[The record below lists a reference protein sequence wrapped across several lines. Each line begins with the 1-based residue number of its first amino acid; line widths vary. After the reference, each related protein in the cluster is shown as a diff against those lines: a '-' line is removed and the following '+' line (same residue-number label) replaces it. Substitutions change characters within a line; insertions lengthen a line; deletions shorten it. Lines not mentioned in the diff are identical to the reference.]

1 MRLQRALETKRS
13 IVFHANAT
21 PSRVVL
27 GDAPLTLQGVAFAAL
42 TGARFFADAPRIPEL
57 RVAHDGKCCIP
68 TPGGLPLWYHSDC
81 WHRLLTTHTRDYP
94 LLMFKG

>member
-27 GDAPLTLQGVAFAAL
+27 GDAPLTLQGVAFAAQ
-42 TGARFFADAPRIPEL
+42 TGARFITDAPWTSKL
-57 RVAHDGKCCIP
+57 RVIHDGKCCAP
-68 TPGGLPLWYHSDC
+68 TPGELLLCYHMHDPLPLTAAM
-81 WHRLLTTHTRDYP
+81 LL
-94 LLMFKG
+94 